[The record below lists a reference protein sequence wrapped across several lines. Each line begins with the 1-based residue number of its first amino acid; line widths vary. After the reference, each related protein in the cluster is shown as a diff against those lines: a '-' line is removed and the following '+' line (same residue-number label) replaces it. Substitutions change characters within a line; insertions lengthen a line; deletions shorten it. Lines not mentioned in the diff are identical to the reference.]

1 MVITHK
7 RKLKNIYKKRV
18 KKMKYIENAQFKNI
32 DNKSFK
38 INFIDDNNTP
48 KVIENSTIGD
58 ILLLLAKS
66 YTQPLQDF
74 KLGTDDIRKLNKV
87 IKILEGEPQEKNY
100 WRFED
105 ADFNFLKNLVAF
117 FSPLIL
123 VRNDPLF
130 QDILNASKDNLPE
143 NTIEGENK
151 N

>member
-1 MVITHK
+1 
-7 RKLKNIYKKRV
+7 
-18 KKMKYIENAQFKNI
+18 MKYIENAQFKNI